1 MKVLLRLMLVIVMAL
16 APATVVNA
24 QSASA
29 KYDEGMAL
37 YNKGKKAKA
46 IKAFQASMVLD
57 KSAENKARCNAM
69 IQKCKARPRPSRDD
83 YPKPKP
89 VSNLSLGS
97 ERLEF
102 DGKKVEADVVS
113 VYGTSNW
120 KATVEDSKDAAWCL
134 LEPETDMKGLKVKT
148 EMSPITVSRTATI
161 VITDENE
168 GGISK
173 KVTVVQSAGRIPRIY
188 VDPTEFLRIDKKGDE
203 KVFVV
208 DCVSDTLYS
217 DGKNWRVK
225 SCSEWVTIL
234 PDKQKAA
241 GGLLGKLGKKDK
253 DKREPLEKNELCIK
267 VEPNTSGRERA
278 GGVTLVSQNQE
289 FQIKLKQKK

>member
-102 DGKKVEADVVS
+102 DGKKVEADVVF
-113 VYGTSNW
+113 VGPLP
-120 KATVEDSKDAAWCL
+120 AEIQVAEVVRDIADEFAGAEGILLGAADRTHRL
-134 LEPETDMKGLKVKT
+134 VGAHVVIAALAEAQTELEV
-148 EMSPITVSRTATI
+148 
-161 VITDENE
+161 
-168 GGISK
+168 
-173 KVTVVQSAGRIPRIY
+173 
-188 VDPTEFLRIDKKGDE
+188 VDPVHVLHEGLAGDAPGKG
-203 KVFVV
+203 
-208 DCVSDTLYS
+208 C
-217 DGKNWRVK
+217 
-225 SCSEWVTIL
+225 
-234 PDKQKAA
+234 
-241 GGLLGKLGKKDK
+241 GG
-253 DKREPLEKNELCIK
+253 ETAPL
-267 VEPNTSGRERA
+267 
-278 GGVTLVSQNQE
+278 VTLGE
-289 FQIKLKQKK
+289 Y